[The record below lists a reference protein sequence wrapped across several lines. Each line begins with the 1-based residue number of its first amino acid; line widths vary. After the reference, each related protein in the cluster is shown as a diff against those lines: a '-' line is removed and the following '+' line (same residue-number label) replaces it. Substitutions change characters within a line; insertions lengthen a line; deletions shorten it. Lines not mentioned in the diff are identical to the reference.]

1 MACFLGST
9 PQIADMDVTAVL
21 GFVAGILTSISS
33 LPQLVKIIKEK
44 KADDV
49 SKLMFVV
56 LSAGVGLWAIY
67 GFLKSDYPV
76 LIANTFSFL
85 INITTAILRK
95 RYSRE

>member
-1 MACFLGST
+1 
-9 PQIADMDVTAVL
+9 MDKVDFTAVL

-49 SKLMFVV
+49 SKLMFLV
-56 LSAGVGLWAIY
+56 LSIGVALWALY
-67 GFLKSDYPV
+67 GYLIRDWPV
-76 LIANTFSFL
+76 LIANSFSFI
-85 INITTAILRK
+85 INITTAILRH

>member
-1 MACFLGST
+1 MFFSSVWQT
-9 PQIADMDVTAVL
+9 ERMDFTAVL

-49 SKLMFVV
+49 SKLMFLV
-56 LSAGVGLWAIY
+56 LSAGVGLWTIY
-67 GFLKSDYPV
+67 GFIKNDYPV
-76 LIANTFSFL
+76 LIANAFSFV
-85 INITTAILRK
+85 INITTAVLRQ